1 MVDQRKVLTSW
12 KEIARHLS
20 CGVRTAQRWEGELNL
35 PIHRPRGKFRGSVLA
50 VASELDTWIKTRP
63 TSDMRLDLTA
73 PTLQDAMLQALEYL
87 ERKVVAQPC
96 RVDVRLLIQ
105 LKENDGVVTTVDR
118 DAMTATR
125 KESRIQ

>member
-20 CGVRTAQRWEGELNL
+20 CGVRTAQRWERELDL

-50 VASELDTWIKTRP
+50 VASELDAWVKTRP

-73 PTLQDAMLQALEYL
+73 LTLQDAMLQALKYL
-87 ERKVVAQPC
+87 ERRVVAQPC
-96 RVDVRLLIQ
+96 RVDVRLVIQ
-105 LKENDGVVTTVDR
+105 LGENDSVVTTVDR
-118 DAMTATR
+118 DAMTATQ
-125 KESRIQ
+125 KESRT